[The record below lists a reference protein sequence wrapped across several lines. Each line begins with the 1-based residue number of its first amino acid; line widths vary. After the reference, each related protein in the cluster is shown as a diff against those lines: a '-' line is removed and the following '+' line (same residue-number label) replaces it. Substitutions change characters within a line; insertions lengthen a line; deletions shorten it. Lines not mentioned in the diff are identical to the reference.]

1 MAPSESEYSVCAV
14 VKKSGSLNFLEPSGP
29 VFYGI
34 ALPFT
39 TITDNYFIVVFF
51 RVLLKMGVY
60 LKKPSVSMF
69 SRAKVIFIVEI
80 SLVINI

>member
-29 VFYGI
+29 AFYGI

-39 TITDNYFIVVFF
+39 TNYFIVVFF